1 MKKLAITT
9 LFILSVFF
17 AFSVNITN
25 PMGPTVIP
33 VTGLLGNVIDTQGTP
48 VEVSFWKDESEAVA
62 LLVSNQADFAVLP
75 ITVGANLYTQGM
87 DLILLGVHEWKAFYL
102 IVDDV
107 SKFTDLSS
115 LKGKEVYSPHGR
127 GQTVDVLLR
136 YLLVVN
142 GLVPDKDVK
151 FYYLP
156 PQEIVSLFKAGKIEY
171 AALPE
176 PFSTLAT
183 NGTQGG
189 IVLDF
194 QEEWNKV
201 SNSKYG
207 LPIAGLFVKKE
218 IIEQHADLVE
228 KVEKIFSESV
238 MWSNTNLDEALKI
251 TNEYLTIP
259 IPVLKEAMK
268 RLKFEY
274 IPITQCKNEVTFFL
288 NTMHDFYPE
297 GLPSLPDGGFYYK

>member
-1 MKKLAITT
+1 MKKVAISIT
-9 LFILSVFF
+9 FILLALLVFPV
-17 AFSVNITN
+17 SITN

-33 VTGLLGNVIDTQGTP
+33 VTGLLNRVVDSKGISI
-48 VEVSFWKDESEAVA
+48 EVSFWKDESEAVA
-62 LLVSNQADFAVLP
+62 LLVSDRADFAVLP
-75 ITVGANLYTQGM
+75 VTVGANLYAQGM
-87 DLILLGVHEWKAFYL
+87 ELKLLGVHEWKAFYL
-102 IVDDV
+102 IVDDS
-107 SKFTDLSS
+107 SKFRDLTS

-142 GLVPDKDVK
+142 GLIPDKDVK

-176 PFSTLAT
+176 PFSTLAIT
-183 NGTQGG
+183 GTHGD

-194 QEEWNKV
+194 QEEWNKI

-218 IIEQHADLVE
+218 ILERDPDLVE
-228 KVEKIFSESV
+228 KVEQAFSESV
-238 MWSNTNLDEALKI
+238 TWANTNLDEALKI

-259 IPVLKEAMK
+259 IPVLKEAMN

-274 IPITQCKNEVTFFL
+274 IPISQCENEVIFFL
-288 NTMHDFYPE
+288 NTMHEFYPE
-297 GLPSLPDGGFYYK
+297 GLPLLPDGGFYYK

>member
-9 LFILSVFF
+9 LFILSVLFV
-17 AFSVNITN
+17 FSVTITN
-25 PMGPTVIP
+25 PMGPAVIP
-33 VTGLLGNVIDTQGTP
+33 VTGLLGNVVDTQG
-48 VEVSFWKDESEAVA
+48 VEIEVSFWKDESEAVA

-75 ITVGANLYTQGM
+75 ITVGANLYAQGM
-87 DLILLGVHEWKAFYL
+87 DLTLVGVHEWKAFYL

-107 SKFTDLSS
+107 SKFTELSS

-142 GLVPDKDVK
+142 GLAPDKDVK

-156 PQEIVSLFKAGKIEY
+156 PQEIVSLYKAGKIEY

-176 PFSTLAT
+176 PFSTLAVQ
-183 NGTQGG
+183 GTQGG

-201 SNSKYG
+201 ANSNYG

-218 IIEQHADLVE
+218 ILDKNPKLVE
-228 KVEKIFSESV
+228 KVERAFSESV
-238 MWSNTNLDEALKI
+238 TWANTNLDEALKI
-251 TNEYLTIP
+251 TNKYLTIP
-259 IPVLKEAMK
+259 ISVLKEAMK

-274 IPITQCKNEVTFFL
+274 INISQCKDEVMFFL

>member
-1 MKKLAITT
+1 M
-9 LFILSVFF
+9 
-17 AFSVNITN
+17 
-25 PMGPTVIP
+25 
-33 VTGLLGNVIDTQGTP
+33 
-48 VEVSFWKDESEAVA
+48 
-62 LLVSNQADFAVLP
+62 LVSNQADFAVLP

-107 SKFTDLSS
+107 SKFGDLSS

-207 LPIAGLFVKKE
+207 LPIAGGCLLKKRDNR
-218 IIEQHADLVE
+218 A
-228 KVEKIFSESV
+228 
-238 MWSNTNLDEALKI
+238 A
-251 TNEYLTIP
+251 
-259 IPVLKEAMK
+259 
-268 RLKFEY
+268 
-274 IPITQCKNEVTFFL
+274 C
-288 NTMHDFYPE
+288 
-297 GLPSLPDGGFYYK
+297 

>member
-1 MKKLAITT
+1 
-9 LFILSVFF
+9 
-17 AFSVNITN
+17 N
-25 PMGPTVIP
+25 PMGPAVIP
-33 VTGLLGNVIDTQGTP
+33 VTGLLGNVVDTQG
-48 VEVSFWKDESEAVA
+48 VEIEVSFWKDESEAVA

-75 ITVGANLYTQGM
+75 ITVGANLYAQGM
-87 DLILLGVHEWKAFYL
+87 DLTLVGVHEWKAFYL

-142 GLVPDKDVK
+142 GLAPDKDVK

-156 PQEIVSLFKAGKIEY
+156 PQEIVSLYKAGKIEY

-176 PFSTLAT
+176 PFSTLAVQ
-183 NGTQGG
+183 GTQGG

-201 SNSKYG
+201 ANSNYG

-218 IIEQHADLVE
+218 ILDKNPELVE
-228 KVEKIFSESV
+228 KVEKAFSESV
-238 MWSNTNLDEALKI
+238 
-251 TNEYLTIP
+251 
-259 IPVLKEAMK
+259 
-268 RLKFEY
+268 
-274 IPITQCKNEVTFFL
+274 
-288 NTMHDFYPE
+288 
-297 GLPSLPDGGFYYK
+297 